1 MTENSKQQES
11 ESEVIDTL
19 CMHNEK
25 AGSNQAMLCSESFL
39 DFYQARIPCPRKAAT
54 YSGLVF
60 LVTVGLMKIIPPGV

>member
-25 AGSNQAMLCSESFL
+25 AGSNQHAML
-39 DFYQARIPCPRKAAT
+39 RKL
-54 YSGLVF
+54 S
-60 LVTVGLMKIIPPGV
+60 